1 MNKALFLQMSSDD
14 PKTAPPSGVY
24 NKFMTF
30 SDNSNETFSEFS
42 FKEFSVIRIS
52 IPNDNNVIE
61 LNFSKQ
67 PNCSGLQYFFS
78 PMADIARDI
87 TNFYWNET
95 VLLTFSALNSD
106 IESHYNNGEVSVNTD
121 IMMHDR
127 FKALKSTLSSSQE
140 IYLYMFC
147 PFAKPS
153 QVENNIDFSVRVKK
167 NDSSSDNNDSVA
179 STTAMIVK
187 SETLFNLLVDKAN
200 LSGSMTNILAY
211 NTSGSGVVKFFGSDS
226 EIPDSTVLEVRLGGI

>member
-1 MNKALFLQMSSDD
+1 MSSDD

-140 IYLYMFC
+140 IYLYLFC
-147 PFAKPS
+147 PFSKPS
-153 QVENNIDFSVRVKK
+153 QVENNIDFGVRVKK
-167 NDSSSDNNDSVA
+167 NDSSSDNNDTNSDSVT
-179 STTAMIVK
+179 STPAMILK

-200 LSGSMTNILAY
+200 LSGSWTAVLGY
-211 NTSGSGVVKFFGSDS
+211 NSSTEGVVKFYGSDS
-226 EIPDSTVLEVRLGGI
+226 EISDTGVFEVRPG